1 MTTMKIARP
10 LTAATPGSVPFCPA
24 PAPRVAPGPRGL
36 PLLGSAL
43 QLARDPRLALLAWA
57 REHGPMVR
65 IPLGPAVAYMVAH
78 PEGVKHVLQ
87 TRADNYHKATQTRF
101 LTEFLGL
108 SMLTLE
114 GDAWQR
120 RRRLAQP
127 AFHKERLAEVAR
139 AMTSG
144 AERMLARWRCH
155 AGSGRSFD
163 VAAEMMRVTLGV
175 AGETLLGVDL
185 SASAEDVARAL
196 PVVLDHVHARSMSVL
211 PLPLWVPTPQNRRY
225 HAARRVLDTLVGG
238 LIRAWRSGRATPT
251 GLMAMIMDAR
261 DEETGEPLGDEEL
274 RNEVM
279 TLIVAGH
286 ETTAAALSWTF
297 WLLAQNPA
305 AARRLREELA
315 EVLGDRAP
323 TVQDLPRLSVAANTV
338 KEAMRLMP
346 PAWVIG
352 RTPLADDEIGGYH
365 VPAGSLVLLA
375 PCVTHR
381 DPSLWDDPETFDPD
395 RFTPERAAGRH
406 RMAYYPFSDG
416 PRVCIG
422 KAFSMMEATLVLAMV
437 AQRYRLELDR
447 ARPVE
452 IHASLTLRPK
462 NGLWMTLREE
472 ARPSA

>member
-1 MTTMKIARP
+1 MMKTMNVAPP
-10 LTAATPGSVPFCPA
+10 LS
-24 PAPRVAPGPRGL
+24 RIAPGPRGL

-43 QLARDPRLALLAWA
+43 PFARDPRLALMAWA
-57 REHGPMVR
+57 REHGPMMRVV
-65 IPLGPAVAYMVAH
+65 LGPVVAHMVAH
-78 PEGVKHVLQ
+78 PEGVRHVLQ

-108 SMLTLE
+108 SLLTLE
-114 GDAWQR
+114 GDAWMR

-127 AFHKERLAEVAR
+127 AFHKERLAEIAR
-139 AMTSG
+139 AMTGG
-144 AERMLARWRCH
+144 AERMLARWPAH
-155 AGSGRSFD
+155 EGSGRSFD
-163 VAAEMMRVTLGV
+163 VAAEMMRVTLGI

-185 SASAEDVARAL
+185 GASAEQVARAL
-196 PVVLDHVHARSMSVL
+196 PVVLDHVHARSMSVW
-211 PLPLWVPTPQNRRY
+211 PLPLWVPTPGNRRY
-225 HAARRVLDTLVGG
+225 HAATRALDALVGG
-238 LIRAWRSGRATPT
+238 LIRDWRSGRATPT

-261 DEETGEPLGDEEL
+261 DEETGERLGDEEL

-279 TLIVAGH
+279 TLIFAGH
-286 ETTAAALSWTF
+286 ETTASALSWTF
-297 WLLAQNPA
+297 WLLARNPV
-305 AARRLREELA
+305 AARRLRA
-315 EVLGDRAP
+315 EVADVLGNRAP
-323 TVQDLPRLSVAANTV
+323 TAQDLPRLSFAASAV

-352 RTPLADDEIGGYH
+352 RSPLADDEIGGYH

-395 RFTPERAAGRH
+395 RFTPERSAGRH

-437 AQRYRLELDR
+437 AQRYRLEIDP

-452 IHASLTLRPK
+452 IQPSLTLRPK
-462 NGLWMTLREE
+462 NGLWMTLCSESPVVR
-472 ARPSA
+472 